1 MTPFLSFIEY
11 AKTLDITVSLDK
23 RTYISTAP
31 ERLNALSAINNMQNT
46 VWILVSRQ
54 TYETSLKLF
63 RTSDVINL
71 KLNIVTNCITEEL
84 HNKILLLHRWCLE
97 NQMLAS
103 PASIDTDTYIRSEI
117 VLLFRKEW
125 LSCESM
131 MDLLTSPRFD
141 NLSV

>member
-1 MTPFLSFIEY
+1 MTPFLSFIKY
-11 AKTLDITVSLDK
+11 AKTLNITVSLDK

-31 ERLNALSAINNMQNT
+31 EKLNALSDINDMQNT
-46 VWILVSRQ
+46 VWILVSHQ
-54 TYETSLKLF
+54 TYETSLEMF
-63 RTSDVINL
+63 RKSDVINL

-84 HNKILLLHRWCLE
+84 HNKILLLHQWCLK

-103 PASIDTDTYIRSEI
+103 PESIDTDTYVRSEI

-131 MDLLTSPRFD
+131 LDLLKSPRLD
-141 NLSV
+141 NLR